1 MDQTDRDRK
10 LSEIRELKA
19 RVASLEADLGRAE
32 ADASW
37 APQGYYTAYYVVAG
51 MVLGT
56 IAAAASL
63 LFNVIGAIMLG
74 QPALKLI
81 SVYLTFPMGEE
92 ALHFDAKQNGF
103 ILAAGCGAYLL
114 TGMFGGIPFH
124 VILSRYFANDGFVK
138 RFVVAS
144 IMGIGVWLINFYGII
159 RWAQPL
165 LLNGNWILDN
175 IPIYVAVSTHL
186 VFAWTMLL
194 VSHWGRFVPPAS
206 AAKGQPA

>member
-1 MDQTDRDRK
+1 MDRPERDRK
-10 LSEIRELKA
+10 LSEIRELRA
-19 RVASLEADLGRAE
+19 RIAALEADMGRDE

-56 IAAAASL
+56 VAAAASL
-63 LFNVIGAIMLG
+63 LFNIIGAVLTG
-74 QPALKLI
+74 KPALMLI
-81 SVYLTFPMGEE
+81 SVYLTFPLGEK
-92 ALHFDAKQNGF
+92 ALSMDAAQNGF

-124 VILSRYFANDGFVK
+124 LILSRYFANDAFVK

-165 LLNGNWILDN
+165 LIGGDWIIRE
-175 IPIYVAVSTHL
+175 IPIPVAVATHL
-186 VFAWTMLL
+186 VFGWTMLL
-194 VSHWGRFVPPAS
+194 LSHWGRFVPPS
-206 AAKGQPA
+206 AGKGRAA